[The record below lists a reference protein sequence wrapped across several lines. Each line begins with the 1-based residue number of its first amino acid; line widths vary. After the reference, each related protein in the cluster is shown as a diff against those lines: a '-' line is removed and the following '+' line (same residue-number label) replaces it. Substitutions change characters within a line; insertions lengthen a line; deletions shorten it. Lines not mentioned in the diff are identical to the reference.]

1 MLQQMREQFRY
12 LKWLLL
18 VIIFMF
24 IWWAFATWGGGATR
38 GRQEIAW
45 AARINGVAIPIETFQ
60 STARQLEERYQSLL
74 GEQYAQ
80 QRSMFRIGRQAI
92 DGLVD
97 EELVYQEALRQGISV
112 TPQELIEAITRDP
125 GFQEGGRFI
134 GLERYRNLFRGNR
147 MSVEDY
153 ENQVRRGL
161 VIDKFR
167 HLIVDAVSVSDAD
180 IDQEFLRRNAKV
192 TVEYV
197 VADPA
202 KAVTRTA
209 PPDSD
214 LQRYYEEHKDRYTQ
228 REGRAGV
235 YVLFSPSDTAA
246 TENVSDEDVAAAYER
261 YKSARYDIG
270 EQRCAAHILV
280 KVADQA
286 APDAVKKSETK
297 ARDVLKRVKRGEDFA
312 ALARKY
318 SEDSSAANGGDLG
331 CFPRGQM
338 VKEFEDSAFSLPVGG
353 VSDLVR
359 SRFGFH
365 IIRVKDIRPPHTT
378 SLQEASEALRQELK
392 LERARGEV
400 LKRAAD
406 FARAAA
412 GGKLEAVAK
421 SQGLAVQQT
430 GQVRDGDALPGV
442 VASQAVVAGML
453 ALPPGGVSDPI
464 AIPAGQV
471 VAQVTATAPPAARP
485 FQEVRARVLKDV
497 QDERARQA
505 VAEAIR
511 SAGRSGDLKTVA
523 RALKVEVKTQPNLTR
538 GASLPGV
545 PLDPAIER
553 QIDTLAP
560 GTIGDPVT
568 TSAGIVV
575 LRVKERSD
583 HREEFASQKD
593 SIGDDLLRQR
603 QDRLYRALVKRLR
616 ESGRVEVNGS
626 LVDSLDRA

>member
-12 LKWLLL
+12 LKWLLV

-38 GRQEIAW
+38 GRPDAGW
-45 AARINGVAIPIETFQ
+45 AARVNGVAIPIETFQ
-60 STARQLEERYQSLL
+60 STARQLDGMYQSLL

-80 QRSMFRIGRQAI
+80 QRAMIRIGRQAI
-92 DGLVD
+92 DRLVE
-97 EELVYQEALRQGISV
+97 EELVYQEARRQGITV

-125 GFQEGGRFI
+125 NFQENGRFI
-134 GLERYRNLFRGNR
+134 GLDRYRNLFRGNR
-147 MSVEDY
+147 ISIEDY
-153 ENQVRRGL
+153 EAQVRRGL
-161 VIDKFR
+161 VIDKFH
-167 HLIVDAVSVSDAD
+167 HLIVDAVSVSDSD
-180 IDQEFLRRNAKV
+180 IEQEFLRRNAKA
-192 TVEYV
+192 TVEYL

-202 KAVTRTA
+202 KAVAGTA
-209 PPDSD
+209 PPDSE
-214 LQRYYEEHKDRYTQ
+214 LQRYYEEHKDRYT
-228 REGRAGV
+228 RGEGRTGL
-235 YVLFSPSDTAA
+235 YVLFSPSETAA
-246 TENVSDEDVAAAYER
+246 AESVSDEDVAAAYER
-261 YKSARYDIG
+261 YKGIRYEIG

-280 KVADQA
+280 KAADQA
-286 APDAVKKSETK
+286 APDAVKKAETK
-297 ARDVLKRVKRGEDFA
+297 ARDVLRRAKRGEEFA

-318 SEDSSAANGGDLG
+318 SEDSSASNGGDLG

-365 IIRVKDIRPPHTT
+365 IIKVKDIRPPHTT
-378 SLQEASEALRQELK
+378 SLQEAREALRQELK

-430 GQVRDGDALPGV
+430 GEVREGDALPGV
-442 VASQAVVAGML
+442 IASQAVVAGML
-453 ALPPGGVSDPI
+453 TLPPGGVSDPI
-464 AIPAGQV
+464 PIPAGQV

-485 FQEVRARVLKDV
+485 FQEARARVLKDV

-505 VAEAIR
+505 VVEAIR
-511 SAGRSGDLKTVA
+511 SAGRSGELKSVA
-523 RALKVEVKTQPNLTR
+523 RVLKADVKTQPDVTR
-538 GASLPGV
+538 GASLPGL

-553 QIDTLAP
+553 QIGTLAP

-583 HREEFASQKD
+583 HREDLASQQD
-593 SIGDDLLRQR
+593 SIGDGLLRQR

-616 ESGRVEVNGS
+616 EAGHVEVNGS

>member
-12 LKWLLL
+12 LKWLLV

-38 GRQEIAW
+38 GRQDVTW
-45 AARINGVAIPIETFQ
+45 AARVNGVAIPIETFQ
-60 STARQLEERYQSLL
+60 LAARQLEERYQSLL

-80 QRSMFRIGRQAI
+80 QRSMFRIGRPAI

-97 EELVYQEALRQGISV
+97 EELIYQEALRQGISV
-112 TPQELIEAITRDP
+112 TPQELVEAITRDP
-125 GFQEGGRFI
+125 NFQESGRFI
-134 GLERYRNLFRGNR
+134 GLDRYRNLFRGNR

-153 ENQVRRGL
+153 ENQLRRGL

-167 HLIVDAVSVSDAD
+167 HLIVDAVNVSDAD
-180 IDQEFLRRNAKV
+180 IEQEFLRRNAKA
-192 TVEYV
+192 TVEYL

-202 KAVTRTA
+202 KTVARTA

-214 LQRYYEEHKDRYTQ
+214 LKTYYEEHKDRYKQ
-228 REGRAGV
+228 SEGRTGLF
-235 YVLFSPSDTAA
+235 VLFSPSDTAA
-246 TENVSDEDVAAAYER
+246 KENVSDEDVAAAYDR
-261 YKSARYDIG
+261 YKSTRYEVG

-280 KVADQA
+280 KVAEQA
-286 APDAVKKSETK
+286 APDAVKKAETK
-297 ARDVLKRVKRGEDFA
+297 ARDVQRRLKKGEDFA
-312 ALARKY
+312 ALARKE
-318 SEDSSAANGGDLG
+318 SEDSSASNGGDLG

-365 IIRVKDIRPPHTT
+365 IIKLKEIRPPRTT
-378 SLQEASEALRQELK
+378 SLQEAREALRQELK

-430 GQVRDGDALPGV
+430 GQVHDGDALPGV
-442 VASQAVVAGML
+442 IASQAVVAGML

-464 AIPAGQV
+464 PIPAGQV
-471 VAQVTATAPPAARP
+471 VVQVTGTAPPAAMP
-485 FQEVRARVLKDV
+485 FQEGRARVLKDL
-497 QDERARQA
+497 QDEHARQA

-511 SAGRSGDLKTVA
+511 SVGRSGDLKSVA
-523 RALKVEVKTQPNLTR
+523 RVLKVEVKTQADLAR
-538 GASLPGV
+538 GAGLPGL
-545 PLDPAIER
+545 PPDPAIEK
-553 QIDTLAP
+553 QIGTLAP
-560 GTIGDPVT
+560 GTLGDPVT

-575 LRVKERSD
+575 LRIKERSD

-593 SIGDDLLRQR
+593 SIGDGLLRQR
-603 QDRLYRALVKRLR
+603 QDRMYRALVKRLR
-616 ESGRVEVNGS
+616 EAGRVEVNGS

>member
-97 EELVYQEALRQGISV
+97 EELIYQEALRQGISV

-202 KAVTRTA
+202 KAVARTT

-214 LQRYYEEHKDRYTQ
+214 LQRFYEEHKDRYTQ
-228 REGRAGV
+228 REGRTGV

-286 APDAVKKSETK
+286 APDAVKKAETK

-338 VKEFEDSAFSLPVGG
+338 VKEFEDNAFSLPVGG

-378 SLQEASEALRQELK
+378 SLQEAREALRQELK

-471 VAQVTATAPPAARP
+471 VAQITGTAPPAARP
-485 FQEVRARVLKDV
+485 FQEVRARLLKDV

-523 RALKVEVKTQPNLTR
+523 RVLKVEVKTQPDLTR

-560 GTIGDPVT
+560 GTMGDPVT

-575 LRVKERSD
+575 LRVKERND

-616 ESGRVEVNGS
+616 EAGRVEVNGS